1 MELVRATEKIVRCR
15 LEIEEGFDKDYRP
28 YVYVSMEI
36 GKNKKPMKWD
46 ICGDGY
52 FEEEYNQLCDLTML
66 LFGEEGKKPEEFE
79 GKEVDV
85 FIYKE
90 HVWAIGK
97 EDFLIIPYWLI
108 ANSEGRIP
116 YQRCYSSRS
125 VRRYL
130 SEELPIIVGE

>member
-1 MELVRATEKIVRCR
+1 MELVKSTEKIVRCR

-36 GKNKKPMKWD
+36 GKNNKPMKWD

-52 FEEEYNQLCDLTML
+52 FEEEYEQICNLAML
-66 LFGEEGKKPEEFE
+66 LFGEEGKKPEDFE

-97 EDFLIIPYWLI
+97 EELFIIPYWMI
-108 ANSEGRIP
+108 ANSERRIP
-116 YQRCYSSRS
+116 YQMYYSEKS
-125 VRRYL
+125 VRCYL